1 MNGRLNGSLR
11 LVGAM
16 TVLLGVTLVVNRLGV
31 ERIRDSVEQMGAWA
45 PLGILSLRAVS
56 IVFPAIPSTV
66 YSLLAGALLGFGPGL
81 GVIVIADLLACPLN
95 FWIARRFGRQAV
107 VRLVGQGWINQVDR
121 LSQRHLENN
130 TYLMTAFLMTGL
142 FDFVCYAVGL
152 TQTPW
157 RKFLP
162 ALLLSVGLSD
172 PPVVAIGAGI
182 FSGGYLLLGVALIG
196 VFLLSVIT
204 GWANRH
210 RDQDPRSEPAQQ
222 ALKSFAEQ
230 NPALNATPETPIQKI
245 DP

>member
-1 MNGRLNGSLR
+1 MNARLKGSLS
-11 LVGAM
+11 LGGAAI
-16 TVLLGVTLVVNRLGV
+16 VLLGVTVVVNRLGV

-45 PLGILSLRAVS
+45 PMGILGLRAIS
-56 IVFPAIPSTV
+56 IVFPVIPSTV

-81 GVIVIADLLACPLN
+81 GVVVIADLLACPLN

-107 VRLVGQGWINQVDR
+107 VRLVGQSWIHQVDR

-130 TYLMTAFLMTGL
+130 TYLMTALLMTGL

-210 RDQDPRSEPAQQ
+210 RDPEPVQL
-222 ALKSFAEQ
+222 ALKQVSEE
-230 NPALNATPETPIQKI
+230 NLALDPSSETPIQKTNH
-245 DP
+245 